1 MPERNTAPAAAP
13 DEVPDS
19 SPAAQD
25 GPPGLADAAAG
36 GGDPVLD
43 AARATVLDFGVRR
56 ATLTEVA
63 RRAGL
68 SRMTVYRRYA
78 DGNQLMRALMSREF
92 GAVLVQAEN
101 RAAEV
106 EDPLERVVIGVGWTL
121 EMLMEHPLMRRL
133 LELEPEMLLPYL
145 TDRVGE
151 FQRAGRRTLA
161 AWIATAQQQGAIR
174 DGDPERLAS
183 TVELAARGLVLSA
196 RTYGQEERKMALS
209 EHQRMIRGYLRQASG
224 K

>member
-1 MPERNTAPAAAP
+1 MAERNTAPAKTPAEA
-13 DEVPDS
+13 PDS
-19 SPAAQD
+19 SPSAQEAPA
-25 GPPGLADAAAG
+25 GVADAAG
-36 GGDPVLD
+36 GAGDPVLD

-101 RAAEV
+101 RAAGV
-106 EDPLERVVIGVGWTL
+106 EDPLERVVTGVGGTL
-121 EMLMEHPLMRRL
+121 AMLMEHPLMRRL

-151 FQRAGRRTLA
+151 FQRAGRRALA
-161 AWIATAQQQGAIR
+161 AWIAAAQQQGAVR

-183 TVELAARGLVLSA
+183 TIELAARGLVLSA
-196 RTYGQEERKMALS
+196 RTYSQGEREMALN
-209 EHQRMIRGYLRQASG
+209 ELERMIEAYLRQDSG

>member
-1 MPERNTAPAAAP
+1 MPERNTAPEVVPGEAWDPDTAA
-13 DEVPDS
+13 E
-19 SPAAQD
+19 
-25 GPPGLADAAAG
+25 
-36 GGDPVLD
+36 DPVLD

-92 GAVLVQAEN
+92 GAVLVEAQK
-101 RAAEV
+101 RAAGV
-106 EDPLERVVIGVGWTL
+106 EDPLQRVVTGVIGTL
-121 EMLMEHPLMRRL
+121 DMLMEHPLMRRL
-133 LELEPEMLLPYL
+133 LEIEPEMLLPYL

-151 FQRAGRRTLA
+151 FQRAGRRALA
-161 AWIATAQQQGAIR
+161 TWIADAQQLGAVR
-174 DGDPERLAS
+174 EGDPTRLAV
-183 TVELAARGLVLSA
+183 TIELAARGLVLSA
-196 RTYGQEERKMALS
+196 RTYDRQEREAALRELERMVAA
-209 EHQRMIRGYLRQASG
+209 YLRPVSG